1 MRSVPKIVRIR
12 NEFTSKGAWGLGP
25 NKTLRQGLWPHS
37 RARIVTGR
45 TRSRGQAYR
54 PQHFGGRGGATTD
67 PAGPAVGAA
76 ALDLD
81 GLDGV
86 GGRADRA
93 GPLGVQG
100 FGGDDHSAQAMR
112 AAVVSGRSG
121 TSGRWA
127 PGPGHTRGQT
137 VMKDPWN
144 GDAMC
149 TPKTTARLVGALF
162 ILASATA
169 IIGGSLLLPIEEP
182 DFLSTNAEQTQLA
195 TGAVFEVILA
205 ASVIAIPAL
214 LFPVLRRDS
223 EPLAIGYVAV
233 RTLEAVLVLGA
244 TTSALV
250 MTSLVGTGTTTT
262 IGDLLLTTR
271 DWAVRIGTLVVFG
284 AGAGILNTALLRAR
298 QVPSWLAWWGLIGGA
313 LALLRGVIETYGVE
327 LSGLVATVLTAPI
340 GIQEMVFAVWLIVKG
355 LPSAVPPPVVARS

>member
-1 MRSVPKIVRIR
+1 
-12 NEFTSKGAWGLGP
+12 
-25 NKTLRQGLWPHS
+25 
-37 RARIVTGR
+37 
-45 TRSRGQAYR
+45 
-54 PQHFGGRGGATTD
+54 
-67 PAGPAVGAA
+67 
-76 ALDLD
+76 
-81 GLDGV
+81 
-86 GGRADRA
+86 
-93 GPLGVQG
+93 
-100 FGGDDHSAQAMR
+100 
-112 AAVVSGRSG
+112 
-121 TSGRWA
+121 
-127 PGPGHTRGQT
+127 
-137 VMKDPWN
+137 
-144 GDAMC
+144 MC